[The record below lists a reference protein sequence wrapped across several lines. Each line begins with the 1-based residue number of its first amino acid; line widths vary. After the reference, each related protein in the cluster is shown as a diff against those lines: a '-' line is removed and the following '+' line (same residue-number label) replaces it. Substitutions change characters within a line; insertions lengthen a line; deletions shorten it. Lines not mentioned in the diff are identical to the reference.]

1 MKTHTSQTTA
11 ELELAKSET
20 ALAKRMQ
27 QLGTTI
33 ERIEKLQP
41 FAIMRNRKHFL
52 WYSFLHGIMVGFGSV
67 LGASLLIAFFIFLL
81 KQIQFAPLIGSF
93 VQSIL
98 EHMNR

>member
-1 MKTHTSQTTA
+1 MKNHTSQINS
-11 ELELAKSET
+11 EIELAKNEEL
-20 ALAKRMQ
+20 LAKKMQ
-27 QLGTTI
+27 KLNTTI

-41 FAIMRNRKHFL
+41 FEIMRNRKNFL
-52 WYSFLHGIMVGFGSV
+52 WYSFLHGMMVGFGSV

-98 EHMNR
+98 EHMKR